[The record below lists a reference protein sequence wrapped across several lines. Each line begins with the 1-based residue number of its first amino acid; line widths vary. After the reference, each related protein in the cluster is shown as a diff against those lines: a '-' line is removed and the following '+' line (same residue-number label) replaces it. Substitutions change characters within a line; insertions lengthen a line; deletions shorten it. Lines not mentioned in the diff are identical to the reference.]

1 MDKTAFFKLSYGLY
15 IITSQCDNKDSG
27 CIANTFTQVTSEPS
41 QVCITLNKNN
51 FTTKLIEN
59 SCVFNCGVLLD
70 DVSMDII
77 RHFGFQSG
85 KDVDKFKDVD
95 YFVDSQNVKQI
106 KEGLAATFT
115 CKVNKIIDVG
125 THEMFVAEVV
135 DAKVLSN
142 QEVLTY
148 SNYHSK
154 KKGSTPKNAPSYVE
168 ETTKTGWRCD
178 VCGYIYEG
186 ETLPED
192 YTCPVCKVDAS
203 HFQKI

>member
-15 IITSQCDNKDSG
+15 IITSQCDNKDGG

-148 SNYHSK
+148 SNYHLK

-168 ETTKTGWRCD
+168 EITKTGWRCD

>member
-1 MDKTAFFKLSYGLY
+1 M
-15 IITSQCDNKDSG
+15 
-27 CIANTFTQVTSEPS
+27 TSEPS

-148 SNYHSK
+148 SNYHLK